1 MKRSSVPRTD
11 IDPKIL
17 ELVKTDY
24 GETLELVNRT
34 EWSYTFNG
42 FEGGPKTYITISR
55 FVAEKGF
62 EVSAAEIRERWPQWN
77 QCQRINFA
85 FNWHKKVTW
94 TDNDTEI
101 LEIIMADGD
110 DDVWQRCTQ
119 AFLKHPDRNRAVS
132 FLVDR
137 VLHPVH
143 RKHPPVLPNAS
154 PYFPYLVTAGALF
167 KITGSPEYEQSIRK
181 FFDHENEKVRFWA
194 ELALEIEGPTTEF
207 YNAGRS
213 QPLTL
218 ELEVKMLTYQRAA
231 TATWLGGIL
240 FKIDLLA
247 EILTYRRGVT
257 ATWFGVI
264 IAKIGTLRRFF
275 PQRWFYQLNAL
286 SPEPLIY
293 FLVLGM
299 AKDTRSV
306 AAIRPFYEK
315 YKKIVD
321 TEPVTA

>member
-17 ELVKTDY
+17 ELVKKDY

-42 FEGGPKTYITISR
+42 FEGGPKSYITISR
-55 FVAEKGF
+55 FKAEKGF

-85 FNWHKKVTW
+85 FNWHTKGTW

-110 DDVWQRCTQ
+110 DEVWQRCTQ

-137 VLHPVH
+137 VLHHLGVQYDGFWGPI
-143 RKHPPVLPNAS
+143 
-154 PYFPYLVTAGALF
+154 PYFPYFVTAGALF
-167 KITGSPEYEQSIRK
+167 KITGSPEYERSIRK
-181 FFDHENEKVRFWA
+181 FFDHENELLRFWA

-207 YNAGRS
+207 FNAGRS
-213 QPLTL
+213 KPLTL
-218 ELEVKMLTYQRAA
+218 ESEVKSFTSQGKA
-231 TATWLGGIL
+231 TATWLGEIFL
-240 FKIDLLA
+240 KIELLV
-247 EILTYRRGVT
+247 TYQRGLT

-264 IAKIGTLRRFF
+264 LAKIGNPLRFF
-275 PQRWFYQLNAL
+275 PLRWCYNLTRNH
-286 SPEPLIY
+286 EPLIY
-293 FLVLGM
+293 FQVLGM

>member
-1 MKRSSVPRTD
+1 MKRSPVPR

-17 ELVKTDY
+17 ELVKKDY
-24 GETLELVNRT
+24 GETCELVNRT
-34 EWSYTFNG
+34 EWSYTF
-42 FEGGPKTYITISR
+42 ERGPESDISISR
-55 FVAEKGF
+55 FMAEKGF
-62 EVSAAEIRERWPQWN
+62 EVSAAEIREQWPQWD
-77 QCQRINFA
+77 QCQRIDFA
-85 FNWHKKVTW
+85 FNWHTKGTW

-110 DDVWQRCTQ
+110 DDVWQRCTE

-137 VLHPVH
+137 VLHYLGVQEDVFSGPI
-143 RKHPPVLPNAS
+143 
-154 PYFPYLVTAGALF
+154 PYFPYFVIAGALF

-181 FFDHENEKVRFWA
+181 FFDHENEGVRFWA

-207 YNAGRS
+207 FNAGRRK
-213 QPLTL
+213 PTTL
-218 ELEVKMLTYQRAA
+218 ESEVKSFTYQR
-231 TATWLGGIL
+231 
-240 FKIDLLA
+240 
-247 EILTYRRGVT
+247 GVRT
-257 ATWFGVI
+257 TWFGAI
-264 IAKIGTLRRFF
+264 IYRIGVTYTGLLTTESPFIGILRRFF
-275 PQRWFYQLNAL
+275 PQRWIYQLKAL

-293 FLVLGM
+293 FQVLGI